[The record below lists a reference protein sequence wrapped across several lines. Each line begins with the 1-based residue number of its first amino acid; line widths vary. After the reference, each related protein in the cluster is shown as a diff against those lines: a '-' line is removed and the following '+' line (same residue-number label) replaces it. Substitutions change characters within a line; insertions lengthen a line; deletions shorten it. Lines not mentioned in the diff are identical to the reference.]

1 MPDRSYSKKARR
13 SGKGAEKL
21 LGDLELAIMNIAWN
35 RESVTV
41 RDVLEALNQDRK
53 RTLAYTTV
61 MTVMGRLADKGLLAV
76 EKRGKT
82 YHYRPSQTREEFEAQ
97 MARNVVHS
105 LLTDFGGEVVLNQF
119 VRELSSVDPDRLAR
133 LEEMARLAQEDLGD
147 E

>member
-82 YHYRPSQTREEFEAQ
+82 YHYRSTQTREQFEAR
-97 MARNVVHS
+97 MARNLVHS